1 MLALT
6 LLDISV
12 RLDELRRPPDLPRP
26 GVLATRLPL
35 YRPPVQP
42 AAGQEKPIE
51 PRAEAVLSADGHPCR
66 AHAVGAD
73 EDKLRT

>member
-35 YRPPVQP
+35 YRPPGVH
-42 AAGQEKPIE
+42 IN
-51 PRAEAVLSADGHPCR
+51 
-66 AHAVGAD
+66 
-73 EDKLRT
+73 

>member
-26 GVLATRLPL
+26 GVPATRLPL
-35 YRPPVQP
+35 YRPPGVQFNRHLEI
-42 AAGQEKPIE
+42 GIWC
-51 PRAEAVLSADGHPCR
+51 LN
-66 AHAVGAD
+66 
-73 EDKLRT
+73 L